1 MAAVA
6 AGHARPKI
14 LSQVTGVVSSRGA
27 EGDAIAEVK
36 LYLIARFGGRVR
48 VRVRAWAVRGVSA
61 ARRRTRTTLSL
72 SALFEA
78 LLSSCLCGLSLSPS
92 AGSLGIL
99 HALIGLAKLLVKL
112 VGEAVVL
119 AHPDVAQGVGLL
131 GATDERVKDAHSV
144 TDGCNVRPRDLGV
157 IHEHRALPA
166 ELVEDS
172 RVAALLSALDLD
184 ESIELEKSEH
194 RIIATSGAPGTEGAV
209 TVAKQ
214 AANAAQAAKAGS
226 AAQAGKTCAAKTCA
240 AAEEARAIAAKGAH
254 AEAVAHI
261 VEAALTERLVA
272 VETRVDRR
280 ATLEEVAVGG
290 AAEARSADTVA
301 AIPVVAVRIA
311 GEVGRES
318 LNRAELVAVVVETL
332 LVRARLAVL
341 VANKDLKLALTR
353 ERVGSARVEA
363 RIAVGID
370 ILTVNSGRGR
380 AHFLNDASAKLDA
393 VESLKKSLDIL
404 KDAVISLRHHHNLSD
419 SRRGL
424 FTDLLI
430 NFGSGAVVVRT
441 KNSAGKRVVAKPQ
454 RVNRG
459 ADDGHPRLK
468 RHKREVNLKDLLK
481 GLLISGL
488 FVDLRE
494 GSKFT
499 RGGRLTVD
507 VEANRNNRAENRIA
521 DSESS
526 HLLKKGAAPRALK
539 QGLKDR
545 VNGRNALKK
554 SSEKGASRLKL
565 NKPPFGASTRR
576 FFGLLRHKYSPL
588 G

>member
-1 MAAVA
+1 MAAVT
-6 AGHARPKI
+6 AGHARPEI
-14 LSQVTGVVSSRGA
+14 LSQVTGVGSSASDEGA
-27 EGDAIAEVK
+27 PVVVTAEVK
-36 LYLIARFGGRVR
+36 RYLIARSGFGGRAR
-48 VRVRAWAVRGVSA
+48 AVRGVSTT
-61 ARRRTRTTLSL
+61 RRTRAALRL
-72 SALFEA
+72 SALVEA
-78 LLSSCLCGLSLSPS
+78 LLSGCFCGRCISPR

-99 HALIGLAKLLVKL
+99 RTLIGLAKLLIKL
-112 VGEAVVL
+112 VGEAVEL

-131 GATDERVKDAHSV
+131 GVGDERVKDRHSV
-144 TDGCNVRPRDLGV
+144 TDGRNVRPRDLGV
-157 IHEHRALPA
+157 IHQHRALPA
-166 ELVEDS
+166 ELVDDS
-172 RVAALLSALDLD
+172 RVAALLSALVLD

-194 RIIATSGAPGTEGAV
+194 RIIGTGGAAGTEGSEGSV
-209 TVAKQ
+209 TVAKH
-214 AANAAQAAKAGS
+214 AAPTAKAAQAAQ
-226 AAQAGKTCAAKTCA
+226 AAQTCGAKTA
-240 AAEEARAIAAKGAH
+240 AAEEARAIAAKGSH

-290 AAEARSADTVA
+290 AAEAGSADAVA

-311 GEVGRES
+311 GEVGREA
-318 LNRAELVAVVVETL
+318 LNRAELVAIGVKTL
-332 LVRARLAVL
+332 LVRSSLAVL

-353 ERVGSARVEA
+353 ECVGSARVEA

-370 ILTVNSGRGR
+370 ILTVNSSSGR
-380 AHFLNDASAKLDA
+380 AHFLNNASAKLDA

-404 KDAVISLRHHHNLSD
+404 KDGVISLGHHHNLSD
-419 SRRGL
+419 GRRGL
-424 FTDLLI
+424 FTNLLI

-441 KNSAGKRVVAKPQ
+441 KNRAGKRVVAKPQ

-459 ADDGHPRLK
+459 ADDGHHALN
-468 RHKREVNLKDLLK
+468 RHKREVNLEDLLK

-507 VEANRNNRAENRIA
+507 VKAKRNNRAENRIA

-539 QGLKDR
+539 QWLKDR